1 MSRTRK
7 QSCEER
13 RIKKQMKDQRKQ
25 SEYSYM
31 EHNSRDDR
39 AMRHFRHQAY
49 GKFA

>member
-25 SEYSYM
+25 AEYSYM
-31 EHNSRDDR
+31 EHSSRDDR
-39 AMRHFRHQAY
+39 SMRHFRHQAY

>member
-31 EHNSRDDR
+31 EHSSRDDR

-49 GKFA
+49 GRFA